1 MQRPIHNEIPLSE
14 IPLTYIRLHF
24 SIRAVDSMQLGKYPA
39 MTIRGGL
46 GYAMQQLACECR
58 SKQHDADCLYAKM
71 YEEKQGETVEDTYI
85 PYVRPFVIHTG
96 VNELHTYTK
105 HMTYQF
111 SITLFGQA
119 TKAYDLF
126 ILAMQHFGEAGIGE
140 KKSPFT
146 VVEVKAEQHHM
157 SQLVFHQNRLLRI
170 PAPQRIADQP
180 LLPADVYVRFTT
192 PLRLQVQ
199 GKNQHV
205 VTLPE
210 LFQNIVRRLRSLL
223 YFHCEGYYLPSSV
236 EEVLLRY
243 AERATIE
250 EADFYY
256 VQYKRFST
264 RQKNMQRID
273 GTEGSFYAYDL
284 HEVLVQLL
292 LIGQVM
298 HVGKQTV
305 FGLGRYE
312 VSVF

>member
-1 MQRPIHNEIPLSE
+1 MEQAIQSETQLSTM
-14 IPLTYIRLHF
+14 PLTYIRLHF

-46 GYAMQQLACECR
+46 GYALRDLACECR
-58 SKQHDADCLYAKM
+58 RKQHDANCLYAKL
-71 YEEKQGETVEDTYI
+71 YEEKQGETVQGTYI

-96 VNELHTYTK
+96 VNEIHTYKK

-111 SITLFGQA
+111 SLTLFGEA

-126 ILAMQHFGEAGIGE
+126 ILAMQQFGKSGIGE

-146 VVEVKAEQHHM
+146 VVEVTAEQLHLP
-157 SQLVFHQNRLLRI
+157 QLVFHQNRLLRI
-170 PAPQRIADQP
+170 PSPQRIVDQP
-180 LLPADVYVRFTT
+180 VLPADVYVRFTT
-192 PLRLQVQ
+192 PVRLQVK

-223 YFHCEGYYLPSSV
+223 YFHCDAYYLSEKLEATV
-236 EEVLLRY
+236 MQHV
-243 AERATIE
+243 ERATIE
-250 EADFYY
+250 DEDFYY

-264 RQKNMQRID
+264 RQKSMQLID

-284 HEVLVQLL
+284 HESLVQLL
-292 LIGQVM
+292 LMGQVV